1 MEDGIERNMSLFI
14 TELEKKQRITR
25 PKYEE
30 QVHPIG
36 LSFISVIDTTPI
48 SVIDTTPI
56 SVIDTTPISQ
66 SETTPIGRETTP
78 ISRETTPISRE
89 TTPISHDNTPIVRQ
103 EACREAC
110 PKTGQE
116 TLAKSSPLSSPSPL
130 TNSAPNLPSTNTD
143 SDS

>member
-14 TELEKKQRITR
+14 TELEKKQQITR

-36 LSFISVIDTTPI
+36 LSLISRT
-48 SVIDTTPI
+48 
-56 SVIDTTPISQ
+56 
-66 SETTPIGRETTP
+66 ETTQDITHIG
-78 ISRETTPISRE
+78 
-89 TTPISHDNTPIVRQ
+89 HDNTPIVRQ
-103 EACREAC
+103 EAC

-116 TLAKSSPLSSPSPL
+116 TLSSPSPL
-130 TNSAPNLPSTNTD
+130 ANTTPNLQSTNTG

>member
-1 MEDGIERNMSLFI
+1 MEDGIERNMSFLI
-14 TELEKKQRITR
+14 TDLEKKQQTTK

-36 LSFISVIDTTPI
+36 LSLISVIDTTPI

-56 SVIDTTPISQ
+56 SLETTPISLDTTPISLETTPI
-66 SETTPIGRETTP
+66 SLETTPIG
-78 ISRETTPISRE
+78 
-89 TTPISHDNTPIVRQ
+89 HDNTPIGRQ
-103 EACREAC
+103 EAC
-110 PKTGQE
+110 PKTSQETGQE

-130 TNSAPNLPSTNTD
+130 AKTTANLPSTNTD

>member
-14 TELEKKQRITR
+14 TELEKKQRTTR

-36 LSFISVIDTTPI
+36 LSLISVIDTTPI
-48 SVIDTTPI
+48 SRETTPI
-56 SVIDTTPISQ
+56 SVIDTTQ
-66 SETTPIGRETTP
+66 DNTP

-89 TTPISHDNTPIVRQ
+89 TTPIGHDNTPIIRQ
-103 EACREAC
+103 EAC
-110 PKTGQE
+110 PKTSQE
-116 TLAKSSPLSSPSPL
+116 TLANSSPLSSPSPL
-130 TNSAPNLPSTNTD
+130 ANITPNLPSTNTG

>member
-14 TELEKKQRITR
+14 TELEKKQQITR

-36 LSFISVIDTTPI
+36 LSLISRTETTPISHQTTPI

-56 SVIDTTPISQ
+56 
-66 SETTPIGRETTP
+66 GRETTP
-78 ISRETTPISRE
+78 ISVIDTTQDTTPIG
-89 TTPISHDNTPIVRQ
+89 HDNTPIVRQ
-103 EACREAC
+103 EVC

-116 TLAKSSPLSSPSPL
+116 TLAKSSP
-130 TNSAPNLPSTNTD
+130 NLQSTNTG

>member
-14 TELEKKQRITR
+14 TELEKKQQITR

-36 LSFISVIDTTPI
+36 LSLISRDN
-48 SVIDTTPI
+48 
-56 SVIDTTPISQ
+56 
-66 SETTPIGRETTP
+66 TPIGHDNTP
-78 ISRETTPISRE
+78 IGHDN
-89 TTPISHDNTPIVRQ
+89 TPISHQTTPIVRQ
-103 EACREAC
+103 EVCREAC
-110 PKTGQE
+110 PNTGREAGQE

-130 TNSAPNLPSTNTD
+130 AKTTANLPSTNTG

>member
-14 TELEKKQRITR
+14 TELEKKQRTTR

-36 LSFISVIDTTPI
+36 LSLISVIDTTPI
-48 SVIDTTPI
+48 SRETTPI
-56 SVIDTTPISQ
+56 SVIDTTQDNTPIS
-66 SETTPIGRETTP
+66 RETTP

-89 TTPISHDNTPIVRQ
+89 TTPIGHDNTPIIRQ
-103 EACREAC
+103 EAC
-110 PKTGQE
+110 PKTSQE
-116 TLAKSSPLSSPSPL
+116 TLANSSPLSSPSPL
-130 TNSAPNLPSTNTD
+130 ANITPNLPSTNTG